1 MSFPRYPAH
10 SPVNLEWV
18 REIPSQWTLKRLKN
32 VTRINMGQSP
42 SSEDCNLEAV
52 GCPFLQGNAEFGDR
66 SPTPRMYCSSPKK
79 LASAGDILLSVRAP
93 VGAINVADQDY
104 GIGRGLCAIRPVPG
118 VVREFLVYVLFG
130 CREALISVS
139 NGSTYEAVSA
149 EQVGNL
155 GIPVPPPSEQ
165 KSIAAFLNSETAK
178 IDALIVEQE
187 RLIELL
193 KEKRQAVISQ
203 AVTKGLNPD
212 ARTKP
217 SGIEWVGD
225 IPSHW
230 NVGGLT
236 RFIEPIV
243 DYRGRTPTKQDQGI
257 FLVTARNIRQG
268 RIDYSISQEYVD
280 PESAA
285 SLLNRGKPAIGDLL
299 FTTEAPLGQVA
310 LVDRTDIA
318 IAQRIVKFRGMPDV
332 MDNRFL
338 MYWIMSDQCQARLT
352 TLATG
357 STALGIKA
365 SKLGMIGCPVPPFF
379 EQAEIVTHCG
389 NEVERCEK
397 LILESESTIALLV
410 ERRSALISAAVTG
423 QIDVRV
429 LAEQKAA

>member
-1 MSFPRYPAH
+1 MSFPKYPKYRSGGAAGRESPAH
-10 SPVNLEWV
+10 WV
-18 REIPSQWTLKRLKN
+18 VAPLKRL
-32 VTRINMGQSP
+32 VRIENGADYKHVQ
-42 SSEDCNLEAV
+42 A
-52 GCPFLQGNAEFGDR
+52 AEGYPVIGSGGAFAYACEYMYDGD
-66 SPTPRMYCSSPKK
+66 S
-79 LASAGDILLSVRAP
+79 
-93 VGAINVADQDY
+93 
-104 GIGRGLCAIRPVPG
+104 
-118 VVREFLVYVLFG
+118 VLFG
-130 CREALISVS
+130 RKGTIDKPLMVSGKFWTIDTMYWTRMLECHDARFVYYLACTIPFAMLSTDTALPSMTKEALYS
-139 NGSTYEAVSA
+139 YEVAVPSRA
-149 EQVGNL
+149 EEL
-155 GIPVPPPSEQ
+155 A
-165 KSIAAFLNSETAK
+165 IAAFLDREVAK
-178 IDALIVEQE
+178 IDALIAEQE

-217 SGIEWVGD
+217 SGIEWIGD
-225 IPSHW
+225 IPIHW

-379 EQAEIVTHCG
+379 EQAEIVTHCDK
-389 NEVERCEK
+389 EVERCEK
-397 LILESESTIALLV
+397 LILESESTIALLA

-423 QIDVRV
+423 QIDVRG